1 MPRRAAVHA
10 DALQDLAHPARAG
23 GLQPLPREAALG
35 LQPQV
40 GEGRLV
46 GVPGHVELVDDPPDM
61 GQVLAD
67 VLLEPA
73 AHAAGDEPHAPRH
86 PVVVH
91 EVPGEPFDRGR
102 VPARGHV
109 GHVVLDQAGDHGCV
123 LASWRPL
130 CERCFSAV

>member
-46 GVPGHVELVDDPPDM
+46 PEP
-61 GQVLAD
+61 QVLRP
-67 VLLEPA
+67 LQQ
-73 AHAAGDEPHAPRH
+73 
-86 PVVVH
+86 PV
-91 EVPGEPFDRGR
+91 
-102 VPARGHV
+102 
-109 GHVVLDQAGDHGCV
+109 CV